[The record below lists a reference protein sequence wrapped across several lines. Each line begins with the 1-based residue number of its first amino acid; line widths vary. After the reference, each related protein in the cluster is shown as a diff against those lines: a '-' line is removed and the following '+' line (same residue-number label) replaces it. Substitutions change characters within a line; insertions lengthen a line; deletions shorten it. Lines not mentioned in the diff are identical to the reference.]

1 MDCGCL
7 RCGLFDLGAVPFA
20 RLPLKKKKNPARLLG
35 CERAEVVVVVEEVG
49 GVG

>member
-20 RLPLKKKKNPARLLG
+20 RLPLKKKKPARLLG
-35 CERAEVVVVVEEVG
+35 CERAEVVVEEVG